1 MTREYIV
8 GLYFNERA
16 SVLVGEI
23 DGDDMRCFLRP
34 NRPKVVVGKGETAEG
49 CETVETYDLAEV
61 LYAGIKALEGVK

>member
-34 NRPKVVVGKGETAEG
+34 VRQKVVVSKGETADGTES
-49 CETVETYDLAEV
+49 VEQYDLAEV
-61 LYAGIKALEGVK
+61 LYAGIKALEDCK